1 MHWLQ
6 IVRLSVLG
14 FAIFCGIVV
23 ASLSAHLI
31 AYVEENFG
39 GYYAFAA
46 LGVATG
52 GLTMLSL
59 PVILII
65 DLLRK
70 GAFTSLVVVELSW
83 LGILWVLWL
92 ATAALT
98 VDSTSA
104 VFSTCDFILNQLCH
118 ETQAIE
124 AFSFL
129 AWIALL
135 AYTILLLIVAL
146 VNASRGAP
154 MWKSTVAA
162 SGGIAP
168 APAATAGAGQQVQHQ
183 QQQQPLMT
191 TPMTPPPAGQQPMQQ
206 YQPQPIYGGQPHTGA
221 YPQQQQ
227 QPAPTP
233 SSGVS
238 HTQNGSVSGY
248 SSYPQV

>member
-14 FAIFCGIVV
+14 FAIFCGIIV
-23 ASLSAHLI
+23 ASLSAHI
-31 AYVEENFG
+31 TAYVEENFG
-39 GYYAFAA
+39 VYYTFAA
-46 LGVATG
+46 LGIATG
-52 GLTMLSL
+52 GITMLSL
-59 PVILII
+59 PVMLII
-65 DLLRK
+65 DFLRK

-83 LGILWVLWL
+83 LAILWVLWL

-98 VDSTSA
+98 ADQTSA
-104 VFSTCDFILNQLCH
+104 VFATCDFIYPILNQLCH
-118 ETQAIE
+118 ESQSIE

-129 AWIALL
+129 AWIALM

-168 APAATAGAGQQVQHQ
+168 APAAATTG

-191 TPMTPPPAGQQPMQQ
+191 GQQPLASPTMQQ
-206 YQPQPIYGGQPHTGA
+206 YQAQPIYAGQPT
-221 YPQQQQ
+221 YPQQQ
-227 QPAPTP
+227 QPAPSP
-233 SSGVS
+233 VSGVS
-238 HTQNGSVSGY
+238 HTHNGSVSGY
-248 SSYPQV
+248 SSYAQV